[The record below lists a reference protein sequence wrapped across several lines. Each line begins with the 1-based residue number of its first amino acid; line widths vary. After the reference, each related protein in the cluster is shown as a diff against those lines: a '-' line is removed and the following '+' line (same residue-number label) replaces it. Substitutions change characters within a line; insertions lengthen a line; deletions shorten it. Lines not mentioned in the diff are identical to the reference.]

1 MKINYSILFYFLC
14 IPLGYDFYVSAH
26 VGNLSTPR
34 TVCFIIALLMTIYGG
49 FLNAKYQMKY
59 RSVLWMFFVNLV
71 LILGYIISN
80 GGTGNSSLFGGDDW
94 ALGFFLMYY
103 WLNMHWAYLG
113 FLNLPLFSGDFGFLC
128 IGTCSSFLFPSIGFL
143 MGKFWHKRSHKRMEQ
158 TP

>member
-14 IPLGYDFYVSAH
+14 IPLGYDFYLSAADR
-26 VGNLSTPR
+26 NLSAAR

-49 FLNAKYQMKY
+49 FLNAKHQMKY

-71 LILGYIISN
+71 LVLGYIVSN
-80 GGTGNSSLFGGDDW
+80 GGTGDSSLFSGGDW
-94 ALGFFLMYY
+94 AVGFFLMHY

-113 FLNLPLFSGDFGFLC
+113 FINLPLFSGDFGFLC

-143 MGKFWHKRSHKRMEQ
+143 MGRLRYKNQ
-158 TP
+158 ITT